1 MNTKKQGR
9 TPVYDNS
16 LKIAIAREYLTGN
29 LGYGALAEK
38 HGIASLATV
47 RHFVKWYKTHYPE
60 TLHNSDASF
69 NKVNI
74 TSSEDSDITQQL
86 KEANLKLAAL
96 EMLIEIAQKELGI
109 DIIKKPGTKQSNK

>member
-1 MNTKKQGR
+1 MNTNKQGR

-38 HGIASLATV
+38 HGITSLATV
-47 RHFVKWYKTHYPE
+47 RHFVRWYKKHYPGS
-60 TLHNSDASF
+60 LQSSDASF
-69 NKVNI
+69 NKMNS
-74 TSSEDSDITQQL
+74 TSSEDSDVTQQL
-86 KEANLKLAAL
+86 KEANLKIAAL

-109 DIIKKPGTKQSNK
+109 DIIKKPGTKQSSK